1 MIRVQHEKERLEN
14 IKIAVKSESH
24 AILNKKFNLTLK
36 ENKSLASLLKTSK
49 IKYSDL
55 MQLPSFGITA
65 NSDIGHVVASDIR
78 YEGYVAKQEKEINS
92 LLASYKMNI
101 PNSIDYKD
109 IKGLSNEATE
119 RLEKARPENIGQ
131 AANVPGITSSAL
143 TLIKI
148 FLKKNKDL

>member
-1 MIRVQHEKERLEN
+1 MTRVMHEKERLEN

-24 AILNKKFNLTLK
+24 TLLENKFNLTLK
-36 ENKSLASLLKTSK
+36 ENRSLASLLKTSK
-49 IKYSDL
+49 IQYSDL

-78 YEGYVAKQEKEINS
+78 YEGYVARQEKEINS
-92 LLASYKMNI
+92 LLASYKMHI
-101 PNSIDYKD
+101 PNTINYKT

-131 AANVPGITSSAL
+131 AANITGITSSVL